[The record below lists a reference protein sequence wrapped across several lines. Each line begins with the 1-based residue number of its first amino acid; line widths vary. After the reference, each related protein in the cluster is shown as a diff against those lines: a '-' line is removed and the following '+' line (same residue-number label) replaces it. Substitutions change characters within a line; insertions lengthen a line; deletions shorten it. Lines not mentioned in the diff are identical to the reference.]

1 MSMLRRLYKGKK
13 DTDFEKIKVSS
24 NGDFSMSSKDIF
36 DDKDE
41 SLRLIKKLKGSV
53 NSYKLSNPLSNPLNQ
68 SSNKRRLVR

>member
-1 MSMLRRLYKGKK
+1 MSMLRRLYKRKK

-53 NSYKLSNPLSNPLNQ
+53 SSYKLSNPLGNLNQ